1 MKKQKTKISNKF
13 NSNCMPSPNQLC
25 GLIENDI
32 FDIAEHIG
40 HCRKFLE
47 FTQKVYDAVGYDSLY
62 LIDEKVLKYIE
73 ICARESIML
82 NSTHA
87 DKCAYIAE
95 NFGKDDNIM
104 EADVVYAEG
113 ITDRL
118 KQINTIS
125 HDKMAYLQEMVLSSL
140 NDYALDE
147 EDKNMIK
154 GFNYDENELMRL
166 FHGENSHL
174 KRHNQ
179 MVNDIFNDFK
189 DTITPF
195 VLSSYN
201 PNVSKEKRQIN
212 RNLFVVTNKKTV
224 ENKEEEPEL

>member
-47 FTQKVYDAVGYDSLY
+47 FTQKVYGAVGYNSLY

-82 NSTHA
+82 NSKHA
-87 DKCAYIAE
+87 DKCAYVAE

-189 DTITPF
+189 VTITPF

-201 PNVSKEKRQIN
+201 PNASKEKRQIN
-212 RNLFVVTNKKTV
+212 RDLFVVTSKKTM